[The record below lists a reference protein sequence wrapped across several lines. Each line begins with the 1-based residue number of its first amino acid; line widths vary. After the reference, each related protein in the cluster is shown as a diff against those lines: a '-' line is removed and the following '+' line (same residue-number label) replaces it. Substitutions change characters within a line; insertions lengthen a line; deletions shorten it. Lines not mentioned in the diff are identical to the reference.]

1 MYKTY
6 YTEDGEKMKKKIDLL
21 EGPIAGTLAK
31 LAFPIMG
38 TSLIQMGYNLVD
50 MIWIGKLGSGAVAA
64 VGAAGMFM
72 WLANGVTTIPKIG
85 GQVTV
90 AQKLGSNETE
100 EAAEYGRCAL
110 RMGAFLGILY
120 GILSVLFSSQM
131 IGFFQLNHKEVIQD
145 ARTYLLITCGLVV
158 FSFLDQVIGGI
169 LAAMGNTVTT
179 FRVTTV
185 GLLINLVLDPVL
197 IFGIGPIPGMKVAGA
212 AAATVLAQMI
222 VFVLYLKAV
231 WNEPVIFKNL
241 HLMKSSRGEH
251 VKTIVKIGFPSA
263 VQDALFSAISMVI
276 ARLVASWGD
285 AAVAV
290 QKVGSQIESISWM
303 MAGGFSTA
311 VNAFI
316 AQNYGAGKIERI
328 KKGYRTALV
337 IMGAWGIFTSMLL
350 WIFPKFFFS
359 IFITEPDVIPM
370 GVDYLRIIGISEL
383 FMCLEGAATGAF
395 QGLGKTVP
403 PSVTGIV
410 FNALRIPA
418 AMLLSKTSLGLNG
431 IWWVLSFSCVFKG
444 TILPLWY
451 HIAFKKI
458 KIKGGT
464 KDYEK

>member
-1 MYKTY
+1 
-6 YTEDGEKMKKKIDLL
+6 MKR
-21 EGPIAGTLAK
+21 
-31 LAFPIMG
+31 
-38 TSLIQMGYNLVD
+38 S
-50 MIWIGKLGSGAVAA
+50 
-64 VGAAGMFM
+64 
-72 WLANGVTTIPKIG
+72 
-85 GQVTV
+85 
-90 AQKLGSNETE
+90 
-100 EAAEYGRCAL
+100 R
-110 RMGAFLGILY
+110 
-120 GILSVLFSSQM
+120 
-131 IGFFQLNHKEVIQD
+131 KENV
-145 ARTYLLITCGLVV
+145 
-158 FSFLDQVIGGI
+158 
-169 LAAMGNTVTT
+169 
-179 FRVTTV
+179 
-185 GLLINLVLDPVL
+185 
-197 IFGIGPIPGMKVAGA
+197 
-212 AAATVLAQMI
+212 
-222 VFVLYLKAV
+222 
-231 WNEPVIFKNL
+231 KN
-241 HLMKSSRGEH
+241 
-251 VKTIVKIGFPSA
+251 IVKIGFPSA

-276 ARLVASWGD
+276 ARLVAGWGD

-316 AQNYGAGKIERI
+316 AQNYGAQKIERI
-328 KKGYRTALV
+328 KKGYRTALA

-359 IFITEPDVIPM
+359 IFIKEPDVIPM

>member
-1 MYKTY
+1 
-6 YTEDGEKMKKKIDLL
+6 MKKKIDLL

-110 RMGAFLGILY
+110 
-120 GILSVLFSSQM
+120 S
-131 IGFFQLNHKEVIQD
+131 
-145 ARTYLLITCGLVV
+145 
-158 FSFLDQVIGGI
+158 GI

-212 AAATVLAQMI
+212 ATATVLAQMI

-241 HLMKSSRGEH
+241 HLLKGSKKEH
-251 VKTIVKIGFPSA
+251 VKKIVEIGFPSA
-263 VQDALFSAISMVI
+263 IQDALFSAISMVI
-276 ARLVASWGD
+276 ARLVAGWGD

-316 AQNYGAGKIERI
+316 AQNYGAQKIERI
-328 KKGYRTALV
+328 KKGYRTALA